1 MNWLVIAIGK
11 PKLAFAK
18 AGVEEYTTRLQ
29 TFARLELSYK
39 KAGNR
44 DAESAAL
51 LDASAGCFRVCLDER
66 GEAVGSRALSEKIAN
81 WEQMRVKKIAVLVG
95 GADGHSQ
102 ALRSTCDWT
111 WSLSPLTF
119 QHELALVMLLE
130 QLYRAYSIKS
140 GLPYHRD

>member
-1 MNWLVIAIGK
+1 MNWRVIAIGK
-11 PKLAFAK
+11 PKLAFAR
-18 AGVEEYTTRLQ
+18 AGVEEYTIRLQ
-29 TFARLELSYK
+29 TFARLELSYI
-39 KAGNR
+39 KAANR

-51 LDASAGCFRVCLDER
+51 FDGSAGCFRVCLDER
-66 GEAVGSRALSEKIAN
+66 GEAIASRALSEKIAA

-95 GADGHSQ
+95 GADGHSE
-102 ALRSTCDWT
+102 ALRSACDWA